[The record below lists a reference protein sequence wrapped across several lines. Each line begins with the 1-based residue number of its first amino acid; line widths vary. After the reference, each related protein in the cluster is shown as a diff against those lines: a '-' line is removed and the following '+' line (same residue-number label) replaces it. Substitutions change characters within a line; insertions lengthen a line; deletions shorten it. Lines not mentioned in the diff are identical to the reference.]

1 VTDATEP
8 TAALAGPGEDEAWAE
23 LRSRWDDPQA
33 HRAFLIR
40 FGDLEALA
48 RAGARYRSVL
58 EIAPGDAMAAAGRD
72 EVLRKATVLGLAAM
86 PRTAVP
92 EPVSPWVKRGLL
104 ALLAALGVGV
114 AAWVVLGL
122 LRSGA
127 AR

>member
-1 VTDATEP
+1 VTDAIGP
-8 TAALAGPGEDEAWAE
+8 TAAQAGPGEDEAWDE
-23 LRSRWDDPQA
+23 LRARWADPQA
-33 HRAFLIR
+33 HRAFLAR
-40 FGDLEALA
+40 CGDLEALA
-48 RAGARYRSVL
+48 RAGARYRAVL
-58 EIAPGDAMAAAGRD
+58 ESTPGDAIAAAGRD

-104 ALLAALGVGV
+104 AVLAALGTGI

>member
-1 VTDATEP
+1 MTDAIGP
-8 TAALAGPGEDEAWAE
+8 TAAQAGPGEDEAWAE
-23 LRSRWDDPQA
+23 LRARWADPQA
-33 HRAFLIR
+33 HRAFLTR
-40 FGDLEALA
+40 CGDLEALA
-48 RAGARYRSVL
+48 RAGARYRAVL
-58 EIAPGDAMAAAGRD
+58 ETAPDDAIAAAGRD

-92 EPVSPWVKRGLL
+92 GPVSPWVKRGLL
-104 ALLAALGVGV
+104 ATLAALGVGV